1 MKILI
6 VEDNEPLGAL
16 LARRLEKRGH
26 QVIVADEEGEAQ
38 ASAKAFHPDI
48 VIVEAQ
54 LRGGEDW
61 SAARRLKFD
70 DQTRDIPI
78 LGLVPNASDA
88 ARALAM
94 QNGCAELQGKPVD
107 FFKLLR
113 GIATTAATPE
123 SVDA

>member
-26 QVIVADEEGEAQ
+26 QVVVADDDDEAQ
-38 ASAKAFHPDI
+38 ASAKAFHPDL
-48 VIVEAQ
+48 VILEAQ
-54 LRGGEDW
+54 LRGGDDW

-70 DQTRDIPI
+70 DQTRAIPI
-78 LGLVPNASDA
+78 LGLVANASEA

-107 FFKLLR
+107 FHKLLLAI
-113 GIATTAATPE
+113 GATAAPAA
-123 SVDA
+123 SVEA

>member
-26 QVIVADEEGEAQ
+26 QVIVADDEGEAQ

-107 FFKLLR
+107 FFKLLLA
-113 GIATTAATPE
+113 IAATAATPE
-123 SVDA
+123 SLEA

>member
-107 FFKLLR
+107 FFKLLLA
-113 GIATTAATPE
+113 IAATAATPE
-123 SVDA
+123 SLEA

>member
-26 QVIVADEEGEAQ
+26 QAIVAKEAGEAQ

-48 VIVEAQ
+48 VILEAQ

-61 SAARRLKFD
+61 AAARRLKFD
-70 DQTRDIPI
+70 DQTHAIPI
-78 LGLVPNASDA
+78 LGLVANASEA
-88 ARALAM
+88 ARALAV
-94 QNGCAELQGKPVD
+94 QNGCAALHGKPVD
-107 FFKLLR
+107 FPRLLR
-113 GIATTAATPE
+113 LIESTAAPAARDE
-123 SVDA
+123 A